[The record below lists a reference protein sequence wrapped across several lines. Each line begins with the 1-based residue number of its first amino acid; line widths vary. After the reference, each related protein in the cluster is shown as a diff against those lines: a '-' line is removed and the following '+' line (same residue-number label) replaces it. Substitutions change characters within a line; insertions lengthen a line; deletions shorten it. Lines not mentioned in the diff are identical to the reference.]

1 MTLMMDL
8 SFKLA
13 LFKCLILYLKLIDTY
28 HFALNLINLSST
40 FLFFSNNIK
49 QHIIQ
54 IIIIIKYKIYNIY
67 LENPYHKLTNYYY
80 DITSKKYFYHHQI
93 LHLYP
98 LKIIIRNGFLYPHT
112 LPQFHQ
118 I

>member
-13 LFKCLILYLKLIDTY
+13 LFQYLILYLKLIDTY

-40 FLFFSNNIK
+40 FLLFSNNIK

-67 LENPYHKLTNYYY
+67 LENQHHRLANYYC
-80 DITSKKYFYHHQI
+80 ITSKKYFYHHQI
-93 LHLYP
+93 LHLYL